1 MDVVSACLA
10 WSVFTTYRLRTF
22 EVEMF
27 ISALFHSN
35 GVFFFFFN
43 IQMRGKKT
51 YFRLRQF

>member
-22 EVEMF
+22 EVKMF
-27 ISALFHSN
+27 ISALFQSN